1 MKIKIDE
8 AIKTLEGKPIKEG
21 KEAITVKDILLQA
34 CTAHLQEDAQMQGT
48 EKFKLYNLAQK
59 INGQKKD
66 IELTVEEVSL
76 LKDRVGKAFN
86 VLVVGQVWTAL
97 ENN

>member
-8 AIKTLEGKPIKEG
+8 AIKTLDGKPIKEG
-21 KEAITVKDILLQA
+21 KDPVTVKDILLQA
-34 CTAHLQEDAQMQGT
+34 CTAQLQEDAQMPGVK
-48 EKFKLYNLAQK
+48 KFELYNLANK

-66 IELTVEEVSL
+66 IELTVEEIAT

-86 VLVVGQVWTAL
+86 VLVVGQVWTIL
-97 ENN
+97 EKG